1 MMKSRRRFL
10 ALGAAA
16 GALAARPSLA
26 VDPLKVGFVYNS
38 PVGDAGWTYQHD
50 QGRLAVEA
58 AHGAAVVTTKVE
70 SVTEAGVEGVLRQL
84 VEEGHKLVFTT
95 SFGFMNPTLEV
106 AADSPGVV
114 FEHAT
119 GYKLADNVGTY
130 QARDYEARYL
140 SGIVAGGMSKS
151 GVAGFIAS
159 VPIPEV
165 VRGINAFT
173 LGMRS
178 VNPAATVKVVWLNS
192 WYDPGREREATD
204 ALITQGVDV
213 INQFTDSGAPTQAA
227 EARGV
232 WSISVGSDRSSYGP
246 AAHLTSVIYTWGDFY
261 ADVARRVMEG
271 SWKSAAVWGGL
282 AAGMTDISPLNAAV
296 PADLAELVAA
306 RRSEIV
312 ESKRHPF
319 EGPIRDQ
326 AGAEKLPEGAVLSDE
341 DLLGMAWFAE
351 GVDGTIPQ

>member
-1 MMKSRRRFL
+1 MHSRRDVL
-10 ALGAAA
+10 ILGVAA
-16 GALAARPSLA
+16 GAMAIGPVRAA
-26 VDPLKVGFVYNS
+26 DPLKIGFVYNS
-38 PVGDAGWTYQHD
+38 PVGDAGWTFQHD

-58 AHGAAVVTTKVE
+58 ALAGQVATTKVE
-70 SVTEAGVEGVLRQL
+70 SVTEEGVEAVLRQL
-84 VEEGHKLVFTT
+84 VEEGHKLIFTT
-95 SFGFMNPTLEV
+95 SFGFMNPTIKV
-106 AADSPGVV
+106 AADNPGVV

-119 GYKLADNVGTY
+119 GYKLAVNVGTY

-140 SGIVAGGMSKS
+140 SGVVAGKMSKT

-192 WYDPGREREATD
+192 WYDPGREREAAD
-204 ALITQGVDV
+204 ALITQGVDT

-232 WSISVGSDRSSYGP
+232 WSISVGSDRSAYGP
-246 AAHLTSVIYTWGDFY
+246 TAHLTSVIYTWGDFY
-261 ADVARRVMEG
+261 GDVARRVMAG
-271 SWKSAAVWGGL
+271 SWMSEAVWGGL

-296 PADLAELVAA
+296 PADVAELVAA
-306 RRSEIV
+306 RKAEIV
-312 ESKRHPF
+312 ASKRHPF
-319 EGPIRDQ
+319 EGPILDQ
-326 AGAEKLPEGAVLSDE
+326 AGVEKLPDGATMSDE
-341 DLLGMAWFAE
+341 DLLGMAWFVQ
-351 GVDGTIPQ
+351 GVEGTIPQ